1 MFETALISSRGGT
14 GRRKLPLVLAAAVGH
29 LALVGGILAAQLWTI
44 AAVPEPVFH
53 EVYVDVVLPPWVD
66 DTPPAA
72 AAAPKPD
79 RATVDPRPLAPTPAP
94 QLASLPETQLSPP
107 EDVAQSDI
115 PQPCADCPQSGP
127 VTAPAIGAGG
137 GDGGGEPDSDGIYN
151 YTEGSPITPPV
162 PIRKTQPAYTVAAIK
177 GHIQGDVRILATI
190 DASGRILDAQLVSD
204 LPMGLGDSALEA
216 IRQWT
221 FQPARL
227 AGRPIAVRY
236 VVVVRFRLNQG

>member
-1 MFETALISSRGGT
+1 MFETALISSRGGS
-14 GRRKLPLVLAAAVGH
+14 GRRKLPLVVAAAAGH
-29 LALVGGILAAQLWTI
+29 LALVGGILAAQLWTV
-44 AAVPEPVFH
+44 APVPEPVFH

-66 DTPPAA
+66 DQPPAP
-72 AAAPKPD
+72 APAP
-79 RATVDPRPLAPTPAP
+79 RPAPATVDPQPVAQAPAP
-94 QLASLPETQLSPP
+94 QLASLPVTQLSPP

-127 VTAPAIGAGG
+127 VTAPGIGDG
-137 GDGGGEPDSDGIYN
+137 GGGEPDADGIYN

-162 PIRKTQPAYTVAAIK
+162 PIRKTQPAYTAAGIK

-236 VVVVRFRLNQG
+236 VVVVRFRLNQA